1 MSTSL
6 PTSARIVVIGGGVI
20 GTSIAYH
27 LTRSGEKDVVLLE
40 KSRLTEG
47 ATWHAAGLVGQF
59 RSQQNLMSLMNDSVK
74 LFDVLAE
81 ETGQEIDWHKFGSL
95 RLAQTEDRWKELLKS
110 YSAAQSVGFEMN
122 LLTPN
127 EARDLYPL
135 IETGDLV
142 GAAFIP
148 ADGYIDPNSLTQAY
162 AKGTRA
168 NGGRIFE
175 GVMVKNLLRNGN
187 RITQVVTEQG
197 NIEVETVVN
206 AAGLWARQVGWMAGV
221 EIPAGVVE
229 HQYLVTE
236 KSDLIPAGLPALR
249 DPDGGFYVKPEP
261 GALAIGGWERQT
273 STVNPREGFPWQ
285 NERHLFDG
293 DMDRLEEFFE
303 PAMRRIPILA
313 ELGMRTIVNG
323 PIPISPDGEPIMGP
337 VPGLTN
343 FFSACAFTSGI
354 AASGGAGKAVANW
367 ILEGDPGLDLWPFD
381 IRRFGPLHAGRR
393 FLHDRAVESY
403 SKYYAIHWPGEE
415 LESARGV
422 RRSPLYQTL
431 KDQGAV
437 FGAKFGWERANWFA
451 SGDIPQ
457 RDVFG
462 FDRPQEDITVG
473 REHRAAREGVVLID
487 MSSFTKFEIS
497 GPQACQFLQY
507 LAVANVDKEPGGAT
521 YTQLCN
527 ERGGIEADVTII
539 RRSENCF
546 WLITGS
552 GFGVRDRHWIESHLQ
567 SNHDQRSNS
576 RRNSDKQWARSGEQW
591 IQSGEQAIRS
601 NSPGFKQVELRDI
614 TSAHGVI
621 NLAGPL
627 ARRVLQKV
635 CDEDLSH
642 EAFPF
647 MAAKDIRIGYAPAL
661 AYRVTFIGELGWE
674 LYIPS
679 EYLQYAYEEL
689 QRAGEE
695 FGITNI
701 GYRAIDSLRLE
712 KRYLAWGLDITPD
725 YNPFEA
731 GLQFLIDWDK
741 GGFIGAEALTKIK
754 HEGVQQKLACLALDD
769 PLPVFGGE
777 AIFCGDKVVAQTTSG
792 NFGYSVG
799 KSLVLG
805 YLPVDVFSH
814 SDFSVQAFGKRSPA
828 SIVKGAIY
836 DPNREKI
843 LC

>member
-1 MSTSL
+1 MASL
-6 PTSARIVVIGGGVI
+6 PGSARIAVIGGGVI

-27 LTRSGEKDVVLLE
+27 LTRSGAKDVVLLE
-40 KSRLTEG
+40 KSHLTEG

-74 LFDVLAE
+74 LFDRLAD
-81 ETGQEIDWHKFGSL
+81 ETGQDLGWHKVGSL

-110 YSAAQSVGFEMN
+110 YSAAQAVGFEMN

-135 IETGDLV
+135 IETDDLV

-162 AKGTRA
+162 AKGIRA
-168 NGGRIFE
+168 NGGKIFE
-175 GVMVKNLLRNGN
+175 GTMVRDLLRDGD
-187 RITQVVTEQG
+187 RITHVLTDRG
-197 NIEVETVVN
+197 DIEVETVVN
-206 AAGLWARQVGWMAGV
+206 AAGLWARQLGWMAGV

-249 DPDGGFYVKPEP
+249 DPDGGFYAKPEP
-261 GALAIGGWERQT
+261 GALAIGGWEKKT
-273 STVNPREGFPWQ
+273 STVNPEEGFPWQ

-303 PAMRRIPILA
+303 PAMRRIPILG

-337 VPGLTN
+337 VPGVSN
-343 FFSACAFTSGI
+343 FFAACAFTSGI

-381 IRRFGPLHAGRR
+381 VRRFGPLHAGRR
-393 FLHDRAVESY
+393 FLHERAVESY
-403 SKYYAIHWPGEE
+403 SRYYAIHWPGEE

-437 FGAKFGWERANWFA
+437 FGSKFGWERANWFA
-451 SGDIPQ
+451 HGDIPQ
-457 RDVFG
+457 RDVLG
-462 FDRPQEDITVG
+462 FDRPQQDITVG

-497 GPQACQFLQY
+497 GSQACGFLQY
-507 LAVANVDKEPGGAT
+507 LAVANVDRAPGGAT

-527 ERGGIEADVTII
+527 ELGGIEADVTII
-539 RRSENCF
+539 RRSEDCF

-552 GFGVRDRHWIESHLQ
+552 GLGARDRHWIEKQLKRYPGRHTS
-567 SNHDQRSNS
+567 SRSS
-576 RRNSDKQWARSGEQW
+576 SDAQK
-591 IQSGEQAIRS
+591 IRTKTA
-601 NSPGFKQVELRDI
+601 GYKRVEVRDI
-614 TSAHGVI
+614 SSAYGVI

-627 ARRVLQKV
+627 ARQVLEKV
-635 CDEDLSH
+635 CDEDVSH

-647 MAAKDIRIGYAPAL
+647 MAAQDIRIGYAPAL
-661 AYRVTFIGELGWE
+661 AYRVTYIGELGWE

-679 EYLQYAYEEL
+679 EYLQYVYEIL
-689 QRAGEE
+689 QQAGKE

-712 KRYLAWGLDITPD
+712 KRYLAWGVDITPD
-725 YNPFEA
+725 YNPIEA

-741 GGFIGAEALTKIK
+741 DDFIGAEALARFRQ
-754 HEGVQQKLACLALDD
+754 EGVRQKLVCLALKD

-777 AIFCGDKVVAQTTSG
+777 AIFCGDRAVAQTTSG
-792 NFGYSVG
+792 NFGYSIG

-805 YLPVDVFSH
+805 YLPADALGH
-814 SDFSVQAFGKRSPA
+814 SDIMVEAFGERSQA

-836 DPNREKI
+836 DPKREKI

>member
-1 MSTSL
+1 MTASIPS
-6 PTSARIVVIGGGVI
+6 SARIVIIGGGVI

-27 LTRSGEKDVVLLE
+27 LTRAGEKDVVLLE
-40 KSRLTEG
+40 KSKLTEG

-74 LFDVLAE
+74 LFDRLGD
-81 ETGQEIDWHKFGSL
+81 ETGQDLGWRKFGSL
-95 RLAQTEDRWKELLKS
+95 RIAQSQDRWKELLKS
-110 YSAAQSVGFEMN
+110 YSAAQAVGFEMN
-122 LLTPN
+122 MLTPQ
-127 EARDLYPL
+127 EAGELYPL
-135 IETGDLV
+135 IETSDLV

-148 ADGYIDPNSLTQAY
+148 DDGYIDPNSLTQAY
-162 AKGTRA
+162 AKGIRA
-168 NGGRIFE
+168 NGGRIIE
-175 GVMVKNLLRNGN
+175 GVMVNGLIRDGN
-187 RITQVVTEQG
+187 RLTHVVTDQG
-197 NIEVETVVN
+197 SIETETVVN

-221 EIPAGVVE
+221 EIPAAVVE

-236 KSDLIPAGLPALR
+236 KSELIPNNLPALR
-249 DPDGGFYVKPEP
+249 DPDGGFYAKPEP
-261 GALAIGGWERQT
+261 GALAIGGWEKQT
-273 STVNPREGFPWQ
+273 NTVNPKEGFPWA

-293 DMDRLEEFFE
+293 DMDRLGEFFE
-303 PAMRRIPILA
+303 PAMQRIPVLG

-337 VPGLTN
+337 VPGLGN
-343 FFSACAFTSGI
+343 FFAACAFTSGI
-354 AASGGAGKAVANW
+354 AASGGAGLAAANW
-367 ILEGDPGLDLWPFD
+367 ILHCDPGLDLWAFD
-381 IRRFGPLHAGRR
+381 IRRFGSLHAGRH
-393 FLHDRAVESY
+393 FLHDRAIESY

-431 KDQGAV
+431 KSQGAV
-437 FGAKFGWERANWFA
+437 FGSKFGWERANWFA
-451 SGDIPQ
+451 TGDIPP

-462 FDRPQEDITVG
+462 FDRPQQDITIG

-497 GPQACQFLQY
+497 GPQACDFLQY

-539 RRSENCF
+539 RRSQDCF

-552 GFGVRDRHWIESHLQ
+552 GLGVRDRQWIEKHIRGQHSGQ
-567 SNHDQRSNS
+567 S
-576 RRNSDKQWARSGEQW
+576 QWTRSGEQW
-591 IQSGEQAIRS
+591 VQSGEQPVQAT
-601 NSPGFKQVELRDI
+601 SPGFSKMQIRDI
-614 TSAHGVI
+614 TSSYGVI

-635 CDEDLSH
+635 CDEDVSH

-647 MAAKDIRIGYAPAL
+647 MNAKDIRIGYAPAL
-661 AYRVTFIGELGWE
+661 AYRVTYIGELGWE

-679 EYLQYAYEEL
+679 EYLQYVYEEL
-689 QRAGEE
+689 QKAGEE
-695 FGITNI
+695 FDITNM

-712 KRYLAWGLDITPD
+712 KRYLAWGVDITPD

-741 GGFIGAEALTKIK
+741 GDFVGSRALNKIK
-754 HEGVQQKLACLALDD
+754 EEGIQQKLVCLALDK
-769 PLPVFGGE
+769 PLAVFGGE
-777 AIFCGDKVVAQTTSG
+777 AVFLGDRVVAQTTSG
-792 NFGYSVG
+792 NFGYTVG
-799 KSLVLG
+799 KSLVLC
-805 YLPVDVFSH
+805 YLPVDVLDETEFV
-814 SDFSVQAFGKRSPA
+814 VQSFDEKSTATV
-828 SIVKGAIY
+828 VKGAAF
-836 DPNREKI
+836 DLGREKI

>member
-1 MSTSL
+1 MTTSL
-6 PTSARIVVIGGGVI
+6 PGNAAIVIIGGGVI

-27 LTRSGEKDVVLLE
+27 LTLAGETDVVLLE
-40 KSRLTEG
+40 KSQLTEG

-74 LFDVLAE
+74 LFDGLAAA
-81 ETGQEIDWHKFGSL
+81 TGQEIDWHKFGSI
-95 RLAQTEDRWKELLKS
+95 RLAQTEGRWKELLKS
-110 YSAAQSVGFEMN
+110 YSAAQAVGFEMN
-122 LLTPN
+122 MLTPN
-127 EARDLYPL
+127 EAGDIYPL
-135 IETGDLV
+135 LKTDDLI

-162 AKGTRA
+162 ARGIR
-168 NGGRIFE
+168 NQGGKIYE
-175 GVMVKNLLRNGN
+175 GVMVKDLLRSVN
-187 RITQVVTEQG
+187 RITHVVTEQG

-236 KSDLIPAGLPALR
+236 KSAQIPHGLPALR
-249 DPDGGFYVKPEP
+249 DPDGGFYAKPEP
-261 GALAIGGWERQT
+261 GALAIGGWEKRT
-273 STVNPREGFPWQ
+273 NPVNPRKGFPWQ
-285 NERHLFDG
+285 NERFLFDG
-293 DMDRLEEFFE
+293 DMDRLGEFFE
-303 PAMRRIPILA
+303 PAIRRLPILG

-337 VPGLTN
+337 IPGLDN

-354 AASGGAGKAVANW
+354 AASGGAGKAIANW
-367 ILEGDPGLDLWPFD
+367 IVEGDPGLDLWPFD

-451 SGDIPQ
+451 QGDIAPQ
-457 RDVFG
+457 ELPG
-462 FDRPQEDITVG
+462 FDRPQQDITVG
-473 REHRAAREGVVLID
+473 REHLAARAGAVLID
-487 MSSFTKFEIS
+487 MSSFTKFEIK
-497 GPQACQFLQY
+497 GPDTCQLLQY
-507 LAVANVDKEPGGAT
+507 LAVANVDKPAGGAT

-527 ERGGIEADVTII
+527 ARGGIEADVTLI
-539 RRSENCF
+539 RRSEDCF
-546 WLITGS
+546 WMITGS
-552 GFGVRDRHWIESHLQ
+552 ALGVRDRDWIDSHLQ
-567 SNHDQRSNS
+567 QR
-576 RRNSDKQWARSGEQW
+576 RDRVD
-591 IQSGEQAIRS
+591 I
-601 NSPGFKQVELRDI
+601 RDI
-614 TSAHGVI
+614 TSAYGVL

-627 ARRVLQKV
+627 SRKVLEKV
-635 CDEDLSH
+635 CDEDVSH
-642 EAFPF
+642 AGFPF
-647 MAAKDIRIGYAPAL
+647 MTTKEIRIGYAPAL
-661 AYRVTFIGELGWE
+661 AYRVTYIGELGWE
-674 LYIPS
+674 LYIPT
-679 EYLQYAYEEL
+679 EYLQYVYELLL
-689 QRAGEE
+689 QAGEE
-695 FGITNI
+695 FEITNI

-712 KRYLAWGLDITPD
+712 KRYLAWGVDITPD
-725 YNPFEA
+725 YNPLEA

-741 GGFIGAEALTKIK
+741 GEFVGAEALARIQQ
-754 HEGVQQKLACLALDD
+754 EGVQQKLSCLALDD

-777 AIFCGDKVVAQTTSG
+777 ALFQGDRVVAQTTSG

-799 KSLVLG
+799 HSLVLA
-805 YLPVDVFSH
+805 YLPVEVLEQQE
-814 SDFSVQAFGKRSPA
+814 FSVEAFGERSVANIIP
-828 SIVKGAIY
+828 GAIY
-836 DPNREKI
+836 DPQRQKI

>member
-1 MSTSL
+1 MAATL
-6 PTSARIVVIGGGVI
+6 PTSARIVIIGGGVI

-40 KSRLTEG
+40 KSQLTEG

-59 RSQQNLMSLMNDSVK
+59 RSQQNLMSLMNDSVQI
-74 LFDVLAE
+74 FDRLGE

-95 RLAQTEDRWKELLKS
+95 RIAQTQDRWKELLKS
-110 YSAAQSVGFEMN
+110 YSAAQAVGFEMN

-127 EARDLYPL
+127 EAREIYPL
-135 IETGDLV
+135 IETSDLV

-162 AKGTRA
+162 AKGIRA
-168 NGGRIFE
+168 NGGRIIE
-175 GVMVKNLLRNGN
+175 GVMVSDLIREGD
-187 RITQVVTEQG
+187 RITHVVTEQG

-236 KSDLIPAGLPALR
+236 KSDLIPNGLPALR
-249 DPDGGFYVKPEP
+249 DPDGGFYAKPEP
-261 GALAIGGWERQT
+261 GALAIGGWERKT
-273 STVNPREGFPWQ
+273 NTVNPREGFPWQ
-285 NERHLFDG
+285 NERHLFDA

-303 PAMRRIPILA
+303 PAMRRIPVLG

-337 VPGLTN
+337 VPGLSN
-343 FFSACAFTSGI
+343 FYSACAFTSGI
-354 AASGGAGKAVANW
+354 AASGGAGKAMANW

-381 IRRFGPLHAGRR
+381 IRRFGPLHAGHR

-431 KDQGAV
+431 KQQGAV
-437 FGAKFGWERANWFA
+437 FGSKFGWERANWFA
-451 SGDIPQ
+451 RGDILQ
-457 RDVFG
+457 QDVLG
-462 FDRPQEDITVG
+462 FDRPQQDITIG

-487 MSSFTKFEIS
+487 MSSFTKFEIN
-497 GPQACQFLQY
+497 GPQACAFLQY
-507 LAVANVDKEPGGAT
+507 LAVANVDKQVGGAT

-539 RRSENCF
+539 RRSQDCF

-552 GFGVRDRHWIESHLQ
+552 ALGIRDRHWIEIHLQ
-567 SNHDQRSNS
+567 GNLDGSASS
-576 RRNSDKQWARSGEQW
+576 RRPGDEQWTRSGEQW
-591 IQSGEQAIRS
+591 IRSGEQSSRS
-601 NSPGFKQVELRDI
+601 NLPVFSKVQVRDI
-614 TSAHGVI
+614 TSAYGVI

-627 ARRVLQKV
+627 ARKVLEKV
-635 CDEDLSH
+635 CDEDVSH

-647 MAAKDIRIGYAPAL
+647 MAARDIRIGYAPAL
-661 AYRVTFIGELGWE
+661 AYRVTYIGELGWE

-679 EYLQYAYEEL
+679 EYVQYVYDEL
-689 QRAGEE
+689 QQAGEE
-695 FGITNI
+695 FDITNI

-712 KRYLAWGLDITPD
+712 KRYLAWGVDITPD

-731 GLQFLIDWDK
+731 GLQFLIDWNK
-741 GGFIGAEALTKIK
+741 GDFLGAQALAKIK
-754 HEGVQQKLACLALDD
+754 QEGVQQKLVCLALED

-777 AIFCGDKVVAQTTSG
+777 AIFCDGKVVAQTTSG

-799 KSLVLG
+799 NSLVLG
-805 YLPVDVFSH
+805 YLPVDVLER
-814 SDFSVQAFGKRSPA
+814 SDFTVDAFGERSAA

-836 DPNREKI
+836 DPKREKI